1 MRRVLV
7 FKKKIFATQLLD
19 VQTSMKAR
27 VLSVESEKF
36 KEAFQ
41 YAPLLDSNAP
51 PIPQSLAFR
60 PVERKSRDSSVTYQ
74 QSDPGQERHL
84 TSLSFSLL
92 TGETEIST

>member
-1 MRRVLV
+1 
-7 FKKKIFATQLLD
+7 
-19 VQTSMKAR
+19 MKAR

-41 YAPLLDSNAP
+41 YAPLLDSN
-51 PIPQSLAFR
+51 SLPYLKALLSAR
-60 PVERKSRDSSVTYQ
+60 WKEKSRDSSVTYQ